1 MCNAL
6 DNVELSKLT
15 QRRAPD
21 FHKLINTYVEN
32 FTAEKQY
39 FAFSARR
46 LLQLTPR
53 SLCPSKIKM
62 LQYNFGVSIMDET
75 FEGPFSL
82 LQMFWGSITA
92 RPMRSFL
99 SVIAIAIQVIL
110 VLMIVGLTSGVVS
123 EWGKRVEGVGA
134 DILVQPP
141 NSSIFFAFSSAVM
154 PESLG
159 DQIAGINSVDEVAP
173 SVILTEPKSLVMVY
187 GIDYARFNALSRGFL
202 FRDGRPFQGPD
213 EVIADDII
221 AQTRHLR
228 VGSQVTL
235 LNHVFTVSGIVA
247 HGKGA
252 RFFIPIRT
260 AQEIAGAEK
269 RVSMFYVRSKGDT
282 DGTRSQLAKLFPQ
295 YSFRSLAEYV
305 SLMNSSNLPQLR
317 PFTRTMVALGI
328 VISFIVVLLNMHTMV
343 MERTREIGI
352 LKALGFSRLDIVRM
366 LLTETLMLTIMGT
379 GLGVGLTFL
388 TRVVLRE
395 VNPGLTVLISPSWIF
410 AAIGLALA
418 GAAAGALYPALRAA
432 TYDPVVALAYE

>member
-1 MCNAL
+1 
-6 DNVELSKLT
+6 
-15 QRRAPD
+15 
-21 FHKLINTYVEN
+21 
-32 FTAEKQY
+32 
-39 FAFSARR
+39 
-46 LLQLTPR
+46 
-53 SLCPSKIKM
+53 
-62 LQYNFGVSIMDET
+62 MDET

-82 LQMFWGSITA
+82 LQMFWGSIRA
-92 RPMRSFL
+92 RPLRSSL

-123 EWGKRVEGVGA
+123 EWGKRQEGVGA
-134 DILVQPP
+134 DIFVQPP

-159 DQIAGINSVDEVAP
+159 DQIAAVHSVDEVAP
-173 SVILTEPKSLVMVY
+173 TVILTEPKSLVMVY

-202 FRDGRPFQGPD
+202 FRDGRPFQAPD
-213 EVIADDII
+213 EAIADDII
-221 AQTRHLR
+221 AQTRHLK

-235 LNHVFTVSGIVA
+235 LNHAFTVCGIVA

-260 AQEIAGAEK
+260 AQEIAGAEN

-282 DGTRSQLAKLFPQ
+282 DATRAQLAMSFPQ
-295 YSFRSLAEYV
+295 YSTRSIAEYV

-352 LKALGFSRLDIVRM
+352 LKALGFSRFDIIRM
-366 LLTETLMLTIMGT
+366 LLTETLILTVFGA
-379 GLGVGLTFL
+379 GLGIGLTFL
-388 TRVVLRE
+388 TQFVLKE
-395 VNPGLTVLISPSWIF
+395 TKPDLPVLITSPWIF
-410 AAIGLALA
+410 AAIALALV
-418 GAAAGALYPALRAA
+418 GAAAGALYPAFRAA